1 MFWTAE
7 KNNFYEQWK
16 IIGQKI
22 NFSLFFLV
30 MSLFIL
36 GNKALDDRKHFLNS
50 DG

>member
-16 IIGQKI
+16 IIGH
-22 NFSLFFLV
+22 FSLL
-30 MSLFIL
+30 SRHEPFIL